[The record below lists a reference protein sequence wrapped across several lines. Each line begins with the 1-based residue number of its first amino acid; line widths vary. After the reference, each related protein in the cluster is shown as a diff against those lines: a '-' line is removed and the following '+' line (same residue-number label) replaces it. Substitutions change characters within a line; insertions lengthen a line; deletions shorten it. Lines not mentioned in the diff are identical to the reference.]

1 MCVSVCACVC
11 ACRASL
17 LAQTVKKP
25 PAMWETQVRSLD
37 GEYSPE
43 EGMATHSN
51 ILADRIPWRD

>member
-1 MCVSVCACVC
+1 MLFWPLRSYIMGFPGG
-11 ACRASL
+11 SDG
-17 LAQTVKKP
+17 KEP